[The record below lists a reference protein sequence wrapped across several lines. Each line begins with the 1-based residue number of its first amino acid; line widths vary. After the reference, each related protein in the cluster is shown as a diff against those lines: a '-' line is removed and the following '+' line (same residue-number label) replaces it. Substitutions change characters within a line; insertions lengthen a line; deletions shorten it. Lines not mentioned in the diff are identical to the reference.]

1 MDQNKV
7 IMANFTAKPALNV
20 QAPFNG
26 LSIDGFRATITS
38 EFGVAYNVFGSTNL
52 ADWILMQT
60 FTNSYG
66 KTEFIDPAA
75 VNLPC
80 RFYRSSALP

>member
-1 MDQNKV
+1 VNASGTQNPLSITMDQNKV

-52 ADWILMQT
+52 ADWILMQLLPT
-60 FTNSYG
+60 VMA
-66 KTEFIDPAA
+66 KQ
-75 VNLPC
+75 NLLTQ
-80 RFYRSSALP
+80 LP

>member
-1 MDQNKV
+1 MNASGTQNPLSITMDQNKV

-52 ADWILMQT
+52 ADWILMQLLPT
-60 FTNSYG
+60 VMA
-66 KTEFIDPAA
+66 KQ
-75 VNLPC
+75 NLLTQ
-80 RFYRSSALP
+80 LP